1 MNNNYSNQSNEDS
14 TLSSRA
20 HMINSKYES
29 ASIMDHTAAE
39 AANLAAMEAI
49 ASVSDRLSQ
58 PPSPSW
64 TSLSS
69 LGWDESW
76 SASWTTWLAELNEAV
91 ARRFGDSLVPARVA
105 LAHKHLYRVYGEA
118 GEWLAEP
125 SGQARAAMLMPSDW
139 PAVGDWVAVAPRPA
153 EGRATIAGVLPRR
166 GVFAR
171 KVAGGRKDAQV
182 IASNVD
188 IALLVTAMTVDF
200 EPRRLER
207 YAALAYD
214 SGAMPLVV
222 LTKADAVT
230 DPADAADYVAQA
242 MNAVPGAQVYTVSS
256 LTNEGI
262 AELRA
267 ALPAG
272 STVVLVGSSGVG
284 KSTLSNA
291 LSGTEHMLTQ
301 DIREGDGKGRHTT
314 THRELLPLAHGAW
327 LIDTPGMREV
337 GLVTLEGNDG
347 HGLSDAFEDV
357 ADFAAA
363 CRFTDCEHQQEPGCA
378 VQQAIASGELAAARL
393 TAYRKLEREFAFMK
407 RAEDARAQREHKSS
421 NKQLARNYKAAVRHK
436 KQR

>member
-1 MNNNYSNQSNEDS
+1 MNNNPFNKTNDDS
-14 TLSSRA
+14 TSSLRA
-20 HMINSKYES
+20 HIIDNKLES
-29 ASIMDHTAAE
+29 ASIMEHKHTDAPE
-39 AANLAAMEAI
+39 LVAMEA
-49 ASVSDRLSQ
+49 AYTVDDGLSE
-58 PPSPSW
+58 PISPSW

-76 SASWTTWLAELNEAV
+76 SEVWTTWLAELNEA
-91 ARRFGDSLVPARVA
+91 AMRRFGDSLVPARVA

-214 SGAMPLVV
+214 SGALPLVV
-222 LTKADAVT
+222 LTKADAVA
-230 DPADAADYVAQA
+230 DPTQAADYVAQA

-262 AELRA
+262 EELRA
-267 ALPAG
+267 ALPSG

-291 LSGTEHMLTQ
+291 LSGTQHMLTQ

-314 THRELLPLAHGAW
+314 THRELLPLSHGAW

-357 ADFAAA
+357 EGFAAE
-363 CRFTDCEHQQEPGCA
+363 CRFTDCEHQREPGCA
-378 VQQAIASGELAAARL
+378 VQQALASGELEAARL
-393 TAYRKLEREFAFMK
+393 TAYRKLQREFAFMK
-407 RAEDARAQREHKSS
+407 RSEDARALREYKST
-421 NKQLARNYKAAVRHK
+421 NKQSARNYKAAMRQK
-436 KQR
+436 KR